1 MAAMF
6 IILMN
11 VETDN
16 SQLKRV
22 QTVYNS
28 MFAEDVRTTLMKS
41 EGSGA
46 VRIMPILNT
55 FSIDLFDSQPWIG
68 QGNDQETNA
77 QNYIKRW
84 IYWRCRK
91 LWLADVHS
99 YAIVCV
105 WMLHQ
110 EILFYGKPDFFR
122 ISDI

>member
-1 MAAMF
+1 MITMGSATAIIGILIVCMYFLGKNIVLIVSMAAMF

-55 FSIDLFDSQPWIG
+55 FSTDLFDSQPWIG

-77 QNYIKRW
+77 QNYIKQM
-84 IYWRCRK
+84 
-91 LWLADVHS
+91 D
-99 YAIVCV
+99 
-105 WMLHQ
+105 
-110 EILFYGKPDFFR
+110 ILEM
-122 ISDI
+122 

>member
-68 QGNDQETNA
+68 QGND
-77 QNYIKRW
+77 
-84 IYWRCRK
+84 
-91 LWLADVHS
+91 H
-99 YAIVCV
+99 
-105 WMLHQ
+105 
-110 EILFYGKPDFFR
+110 ILVQLDMSLFHHPFGTHHLD
-122 ISDI
+122 